1 MHDDARETKRT
12 FHTTDNTMKRIITL
26 SAFLHTVF
34 SFHAPHWVRSS
45 RRETPSKQYMQTLV
59 LSTKRHQSRLFTVL
73 NLSKDLDENENDER
87 KNRNTNYNWTPQCLA
102 IAVPAFVSMLADP
115 VLSLIDTVYVARIG
129 TTELAALGACTSI
142 FSLSFNAFRGTTAA
156 TTSLVATELA
166 KAKDTGDTIPAK
178 YVTYISL
185 WFAWWLGI
193 SVSAVLFLFG
203 HQALAGM
210 GVSKQSMLF
219 PAARDYL
226 YTRLWAAPAALL
238 IGVAEG
244 AFRGYGNAIVPL
256 AASVAASV
264 LNIILDPVLMFSAGW
279 KVKGAAAATAIA
291 QLGATAV
298 YAYNLFHKKLL
309 TRNWRKPLSTDQS
322 KPKSAELDISD
333 QSVSRIKIIR
343 TIVGANAAL
352 LAKQGS
358 LLFGWSFATARAT
371 RLGAD
376 HVAAHQV
383 GLSVWLIF
391 ALILDGTA
399 VAGQVLMSRAFV
411 SADRRQVKSLV
422 SYFVKFA
429 LLQGFASFLAVDAIN
444 LLVPQLF
451 TKDPLIQQ
459 HLHKLM
465 PHLAWQQILVSLTL
479 VVEGLAMGANQFR
492 ILASGTAL
500 STIVAIWQIS
510 QQTSIEG
517 IWELGIV
524 SLFVGRLATACFACL
539 GLFRKLN

>member
-1 MHDDARETKRT
+1 
-12 FHTTDNTMKRIITL
+12 
-26 SAFLHTVF
+26 
-34 SFHAPHWVRSS
+34 
-45 RRETPSKQYMQTLV
+45 
-59 LSTKRHQSRLFTVL
+59 
-73 NLSKDLDENENDER
+73 LSKNLDKNDNDER
-87 KNRNTNYNWTPQCLA
+87 KNKNTNYNWTPQCLA
-102 IAVPAFVSMLADP
+102 IAAPAFVSMLADP

-166 KAKDTGDTIPAK
+166 KAKDTGDTMPAK

-193 SVSAVLFLFG
+193 SVSAILFLFG
-203 HQALAGM
+203 QQALAGM
-210 GVSKQSMLF
+210 GISKQSTLF

-226 YTRLWAAPAALL
+226 YTRLWAAPAVLL

-256 AASVAASV
+256 AASVAASI
-264 LNIILDPVLMFSAGW
+264 LNIVLDPLLMFTVGW

-298 YAYNLFHKKLL
+298 YAYNLIRKKML
-309 TRNWRKPLSTDQS
+309 TSNWKNSLSKDRS
-322 KPKSAELDISD
+322 KSISKEMDIAD
-333 QSVSRIKIIR
+333 QSVSRMKIIR
-343 TIVGANAAL
+343 TIVGANVAL

-376 HVAAHQV
+376 HVAAHQI
-383 GLSVWLIF
+383 GLSVWLLF
-391 ALILDGTA
+391 ALILDGAA
-399 VAGQVLMSRAFV
+399 VAAQVLMSRAFV
-411 SADRRQVKSLV
+411 AADRRQVKSLV

-429 LLQGFASFLAVDAIN
+429 LLQGFASFIAVDAIN

-500 STIVAIWQIS
+500 STMVAIWKIS

-524 SLFVGRLATACFACL
+524 SLFVGRLATAIFACF
-539 GLFRKLN
+539 GSFRKLK